1 MQEVIV
7 MLNEEPV
14 KINAL
19 RVFHWRNPKTNRHG
33 VSLMEADT
41 EKWVRLFCQDEEEAE
56 TLTQKINEGKIA
68 DLTTYLAEWN
78 MFIIDS

>member
-7 MLNEEPV
+7 MIDGETV

-33 VSLMEADT
+33 VAFMEAET
-41 EKWVRLFCQDEEEAE
+41 EKWVQLFCQDKEEAD
-56 TLTQKINEGKIA
+56 TLDQEIREGKLA
-68 DLTTYLAEWN
+68 DLTAYPAEWN
-78 MFIIDS
+78 S

>member
-7 MLNEEPV
+7 MINGETI

-33 VSLMEADT
+33 VAFMEANT
-41 EKWVRLFCQDEEEAE
+41 EKWVRLFCQDGEEAE
-56 TLTQKINEGKIA
+56 TLTQRISEGKIA
-68 DLTTYLAEWN
+68 NLTTYQAEWN
-78 MFIIDS
+78 L